1 MVGLAVY
8 HPPPR
13 LSRRGAPVSDK
24 ISGSRLKF
32 VIIGG
37 FIVKVTAG
45 IIIGVSVL
53 VEIATYHHMK
63 V

>member
-8 HPPPR
+8 HPPAPPIKAG
-13 LSRRGAPVSDK
+13 SASVRGL
-24 ISGSRLKF
+24 SGSRLKF

>member
-1 MVGLAVY
+1 MIGLAVY
-8 HPPPR
+8 HPP
-13 LSRRGAPVSDK
+13 APPIKAGSATSDK
-24 ISGSRLKF
+24 INGSRLIL

>member
-1 MVGLAVY
+1 M
-8 HPPPR
+8 
-13 LSRRGAPVSDK
+13 SDK
-24 ISGSRLKF
+24 ISGSRPIF

-53 VEIATYHHMK
+53 VEIAAYHHMK